1 MHANIIPGMIS
12 SYNDLFKDWEL
23 WIGDTRVD
31 LILGGLPVS
40 FRILFAYYFASNI
53 IRRAIGM
60 VH

>member
-1 MHANIIPGMIS
+1 MIS
-12 SYNDLFKDWEL
+12 SFNDLFKDWEL

-40 FRILFAYYFASNI
+40 FRILFAYYFALNI